1 VACGARSAGRGARMP
16 ETAKAARALVPAL
29 GLPPVLAQIITV
41 IAVVALIIWLLR
53 VLLVADF
60 SLNLP
65 P

>member
-1 VACGARSAGRGARMP
+1 
-16 ETAKAARALVPAL
+16 VPAL
-29 GLPPVLAQIITV
+29 GLPPVIAQIITV

-65 P
+65 R